1 MSSIPNSLSRS
12 FPRISLEQGRIRA
25 GLQPGWSS
33 AEHAA
38 GKTMRD
44 RFSFQMW
51 GTNAEGSRVG
61 NEDSFLSGDVFRALP
76 GAPLDNGWRRDFSL
90 GLVDRDPNQNL
101 TVTVERGS
109 ESQAE
114 LVISNQGEQGAG
126 SLRIALDGATSP
138 EGQPTVLG
146 GADTRVVFVQN
157 DVNDQ
162 TGARRTRVGVGVW
175 EPDATWYETSGG
187 VLRLASGMT
196 Y

>member
-61 NEDSFLSGDVFRALP
+61 NEDSFLSGDVFRDLP

-126 SLRIALDGATSP
+126 SLRIALDFSGR
-138 EGQPTVLG
+138 PTHR
-146 GADTRVVFVQN
+146 TRRSRYSRRLRSKRCQRP
-157 DVNDQ
+157 DRSAPYPSGSGRL
-162 TGARRTRVGVGVW
+162 GARCYLVRDLGR
-175 EPDATWYETSGG
+175 S
-187 VLRLASGMT
+187 LAPSERDDILNR
-196 Y
+196 